1 MTNPPTL
8 AEMQHALGEVAPSE
22 PVPPTLSEMKHIL
35 ETPDDVLEHYG
46 IKGMKWGIR
55 RSPKQLA
62 SIRNGEGDEVGTIS
76 SSSKKVREKIKAMKA
91 GQVALLDTDDGPM
104 ITIKQKDGTFR
115 EVKLSADQEGVLR
128 TMRKDPSEMSTRE
141 LKEATARAKAL
152 DEYNKLF
159 NPSEDANKA
168 LQDKVN
174 AMKLQSEYSKLY
186 AQANPSATK
195 RVASFIND
203 VKGPAFSAWQMANK
217 VTNNALNDNI
227 NEMLKTMNSPAPAG
241 QRPSKGTRNAQRA
254 AASAAKAAARNARSS
269 KKTDDYVYDIT
280 TLGKDDY
287 MNPFVPELES
297 RRS

>member
-1 MTNPPTL
+1 MTN
-8 AEMQHALGEVAPSE
+8 
-22 PVPPTLSEMKHIL
+22 PPTLSEMKQALGEVAPEAVVRPPTMNEMRHIL
-35 ETPDDVLEHYG
+35 ETQDDVLEHYG

-62 SIRNGEGDEVGTIS
+62 SIRDGDGDEVGTIS

-174 AMKLQSEYSKLY
+174 AMKLQREYSQIY
-186 AQANPSATK
+186 GQMNPSATK
-195 RVASFIND
+195 RVAGFIKD
-203 VKGPAFSAWQMANK
+203 VKGPAFDAWKMANK

-241 QRPSKGTRNAQRA
+241 QRPSRGTRNAQRA
-254 AASAAKAAARNARSS
+254 QRQASREQARSQRKS
-269 KKTDDYVYDIT
+269 DDYVYDIT